1 MMARINRRRFL
12 LSASASVAAPSIL
25 MAADAD
31 TVRFGVLH
39 PNLTTVIHEIAK
51 RTGAYER
58 NNLKGVETRFKSGQT
73 VEGVEQLWRGK
84 LDFYTGGAPELNNL
98 KVGKTRFKSGQTV
111 EGVEQLWRGN
121 LDFYMGGAPAVPRL
135 SSRMI

>member
-25 MAADAD
+25 MAAEAD

-39 PNLTTVIHEIAK
+39 PNLTTVIHEIA
-51 RTGAYER
+51 RRSGAYER
-58 NNLKGVETRFKSGQT
+58 H
-73 VEGVEQLWRGK
+73 
-84 LDFYTGGAPELNNL
+84 NL
-98 KVGKTRFKSGQTV
+98 KVVETRFKSGQTV

-121 LDFYMGGAPAVPRL
+121 LDFYMGGAPEVPRL
-135 SSRMI
+135 NSRLIEGGRPAPLAVV